1 MATGI
6 EAHEM
11 FFGQLEAFCRLVQE
25 EFLARFNEVTNIPT
39 SAAEALAFTETLI
52 LCPTEE
58 AARACIR
65 RELTASLSFVLA
77 IQGLQRKLHSGDLRL
92 PSETPEYQ
100 TRFYLLAS
108 TVRDYLESWHS
119 QPA

>member
-1 MATGI
+1 
-6 EAHEM
+6 M
-11 FFGQLEAFCRLVQE
+11 FFGQLEEFCRFVQE
-25 EFLARFNEVTNIPT
+25 EFLARFNEVTAIPT
-39 SAAEALAFTETLI
+39 SAADALSFTESLM

-58 AARACIR
+58 AARACIH

-77 IQGLQRKLHSGDLRL
+77 IQGLQRSLRSGTFKL
-92 PSETPEYQ
+92 PSESPEYQ

-108 TVRDYLESWHS
+108 TVRDYLECWQT